1 MSTLTVTAK
10 GQVTLRKDVLEHLG
24 VHPGEK
30 ITVNKL
36 PDGRIEVKAARPTGK
51 ISDVFGIPE
60 FLEKRWAIADDR
72 GNEQDRR
79 ARVGRQAMKIT
90 ADTNVLVRAI
100 TEDLKIA
107 EQGGAIGLE
116 AS

>member
-10 GQVTLRKDVLEHLG
+10 GQVTLRRDLLEHLG

-51 ISDVFGIPE
+51 ISDVFG
-60 FLEKRWAIADDR
+60 LLKEKRRAIADDR

-100 TEDLKIA
+100 TEDHECRAK
-107 EQGGAIGLE
+107 QRNRP
-116 AS
+116 